1 MMINETLNAEEGIN
15 FEQSGI
21 GAVIMDMQAKL
32 LDAVNASEELKRS
45 MILKVEIMKA
55 LGVPT
60 CFTEQV
66 PEKLGSTIPEIIN
79 HCRDYPI
86 FNKSSFSAFGCD
98 QFNQWIKDCNVSHL
112 LVSGIE
118 TPICIYQTCID
129 ALRKNLKVTII
140 SDCIGAR
147 REKDAETV
155 IHQLRSF
162 GCYVVPIE
170 AVIYAILRNSSHVNF
185 RTISKIVSQRG

>member
-32 LDAVNASEELKRS
+32 LDAVNTSEELKRS

-55 LGVPT
+55 LGVPA
-60 CFTEQV
+60 CLTEQV
-66 PEKLGSTIPEIIN
+66 PEKLGSTMPEIIN
-79 HCRDYPI
+79 HCQDYPI
-86 FNKSSFSAFGCD
+86 FKKSSFSAFGCD
-98 QFNQWIKDCNVSHL
+98 QFNQWIKDCNISHL

-118 TPICIYQTCID
+118 TPICIYQTSID
-129 ALRKNLKVTII
+129 ALRENLKVTII

-147 REKDAETV
+147 RGKDAETI

-162 GCYVVPIE
+162 GCYVVPLE
-170 AVIYAILRNSSHVNF
+170 SVIYAILRDSSHENF
-185 RTISKIVSQRG
+185 RTISKMVSQRG